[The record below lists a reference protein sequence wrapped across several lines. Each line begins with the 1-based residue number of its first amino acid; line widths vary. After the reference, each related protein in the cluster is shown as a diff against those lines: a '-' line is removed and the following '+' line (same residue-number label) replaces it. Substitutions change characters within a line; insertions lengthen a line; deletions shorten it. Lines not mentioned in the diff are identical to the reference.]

1 MNSDLGSCIIV
12 SGKPEFFQMDLPGR
26 KRMLGS
32 QEHRASYR
40 EAPGVSLEMLHFQPK
55 NTAAR
60 TGKAPGVSLEMPHFQ
75 PKNTAART
83 AKAPGVSLEKLHFQ
97 PKNTAARTGK
107 APGVSLEKLHFQP
120 TNTATPGKL
129 QASAWRYFTF
139 NPKHVVRY
147 VDG

>member
-1 MNSDLGSCIIV
+1 MNSELRRCIIV

-60 TGKAPGVSLEMPHFQ
+60 TGKAPGVSLE
-75 PKNTAART
+75 
-83 AKAPGVSLEKLHFQ
+83 
-97 PKNTAARTGK
+97 
-107 APGVSLEKLHFQP
+107 KLHFQP